1 MDGFIYLPIPT
12 MTLCFG
18 LRVLCLLYKPSTL
31 SCSRSL
37 RLQRDLRRY
46 IKLAIKAKISDR
58 KLLNPFFTLLIF
70 ISDLEPSAFFLQLPT
85 VSRIQ
90 KLEFLILILYI
101 KKTLYT
107 CQTRFSHKPT
117 KHTGFLYFCYSRA
130 H

>member
-1 MDGFIYLPIPT
+1 

-70 ISDLEPSAFFLQLPT
+70 TSDLEPSAFFFFLQLPT

-107 CQTRFSHKPT
+107 CQTKFIHKPT
-117 KHTGFLYFCYSRA
+117 KHTSFSYFCSSRA
-130 H
+130 R